1 MTFVSLAHQ
10 SHLLMSVIRNTYSTS
25 LSVQPYLVRVK
36 KNPDVQES
44 VIIDDDIIINM
55 TVSEQEI
62 VWLKVETDCNITV
75 LSEAPSGVTAFTP
88 NHSNLDKT
96 LVLIKAAETFV
107 VEHSGTPMTPDNRT
121 AVTGY
126 QQGATDT
133 IFIKIDHTAN
143 TTTIYS

>member
-1 MTFVSLAHQ
+1 
-10 SHLLMSVIRNTYSTS
+10 MSVIRNTYSTS
-25 LSVQPYLVRVK
+25 LSIQPYLVRTK
-36 KNPDVQES
+36 KNPDTQES
-44 VIIDDDIIINM
+44 IIIDDDQIVNM
-55 TVSEQEI
+55 TITQPE

-88 NHSNLDKT
+88 SHSNFDKT

-143 TTTIYS
+143 TTNIYS

>member
-1 MTFVSLAHQ
+1 
-10 SHLLMSVIRNTYSTS
+10 MSVIRNTYSTS
-25 LSVQPYLVRVK
+25 LSIQPYLVRTK
-36 KNPDVQES
+36 KNPDTQES
-44 VIIDDDIIINM
+44 IIIDDDQIVNM
-55 TVSEQEI
+55 TITQPE

-107 VEHSGTPMTPDNRT
+107 VEHSGTPLTPDTRT

-126 QQGATDT
+126 QQGATDV